1 MLSGR
6 NDSDGEEST
15 NSHTVKIPGTTK
27 KYIIYWNLFAN
38 QDPQRFRKMNRELP
52 EGVYFESGRSKKKT
66 GVATAGKKKKTKKD
80 IHQEMVLTE
89 MRRGINVDQDRLK
102 AELSRS
108 RFIQHAFQVDSLTK
122 LNQQKGDLSDRKE
135 KKKLEIIADMDGDSN
150 KKRRK
155 EYQRRRK
162 DHAERKKARGGK
174 KDPLTQESYASDF
187 DYIDD
192 LEAQEAH
199 TAEEIEEVRAIMKKS
214 KEEGDE
220 NGKIAGNSED
230 DAIAID

>member
-1 MLSGR
+1 
-6 NDSDGEEST
+6 
-15 NSHTVKIPGTTK
+15 
-27 KYIIYWNLFAN
+27 
-38 QDPQRFRKMNRELP
+38 
-52 EGVYFESGRSKKKT
+52 
-66 GVATAGKKKKTKKD
+66 
-80 IHQEMVLTE
+80 
-89 MRRGINVDQDRLK
+89 LK
-102 AELSRS
+102 AELARS

-122 LNQQKGDLSDRKE
+122 LNKQKGNLSNRK
-135 KKKLEIIADMDGDSN
+135 KQIKLEIIADMDGDSN

-162 DHAERKKARGGK
+162 AHTERKKARGGK

-187 DYIDD
+187 DEIDD

-199 TAEEIEEVRAIMKKS
+199 TAEEIEEVRDKMKKS

-220 NGKIAGNSED
+220 NGKTAGNSED